1 MKARVTKPGPLQNP
15 ATAVAAWA
23 RFRRLM
29 RWMFLITLTTVIG
42 AISVLYRQEGM
53 VSVHF
58 YIAVALG
65 MALAMLLMAG
75 LMGLVF
81 VSAAAGMDDG
91 GIDGAAAEQP
101 ADPEDPINPAP

>member
-1 MKARVTKPGPLQNP
+1 MASGISPSRPSFRPCCASPPKAHEGGVTKPGPLQNP

-53 VSVHF
+53 ISVHF
-58 YIAVALG
+58 TSRWRWAWRWRCC
-65 MALAMLLMAG
+65 
-75 LMGLVF
+75 
-81 VSAAAGMDDG
+81 
-91 GIDGAAAEQP
+91 
-101 ADPEDPINPAP
+101 